1 MESAGVDRLPV
12 TLEEAGALQEE
23 LADRVVLEPLARA
36 PRSIGAV
43 DAAYAEGTTYAAA
56 VLCRYDTLAPLT
68 ERVVVRETSFPYL
81 PGYFWLREA
90 PPLLEAIAA
99 LQPRP
104 DVLLVDGQGIAHPRR
119 FGIACHLGVL
129 TGIPSIGCAKSH
141 LIGTYR
147 EPGREKGNWT
157 PLEQDGSLVGAVLR
171 TRTDVRPLFISPGH
185 RVTLED
191 ALAVVLHCC
200 TDCRVPEPMRQADRA
215 ARQAMKSVL
224 SLHLS

>member
-1 MESAGVDRLPV
+1 MGSAGRNPLPV
-12 TLEEAGALQEE
+12 TLAEARALQEA
-23 LADRVVLEPLARA
+23 LAGSVLLKPLARE

-43 DAAYAEGTTYAAA
+43 DAAYAGEITCAAA
-56 VLCRYDTLAPLT
+56 VSCRYDTLAPLT

-90 PPLLEAIAA
+90 PPLLDAIAA

-104 DVLLVDGQGIAHPRR
+104 DLLLVDGQGIAHPRR

-141 LIGTYR
+141 LIGSYR
-147 EPGREKGNWT
+147 EPGREKGEWS
-157 PLEQDGSLVGAVLR
+157 PLEEDGTVVGAVLR

-185 RVTLED
+185 LITLEQ
-191 ALAVVLHCC
+191 AVAVVLHCC
-200 TDCRVPEPMRQADRA
+200 TDCRLPEPMRLADRA
-215 ARQAMKSVL
+215 ARKAMRCGRGSG
-224 SLHLS
+224 